1 MGIASRIFIG
11 QWEALARR
19 MVAAGVFNMT
29 GEPVKGNTFPH
40 RAELR
45 RLAGFGIQK
54 RGPGSLTIR
63 RRLLQALQSAKR
75 LLELVEKHGAE
86 YLESQFGEETAQ
98 EIEDAIQKAGV
109 ENEVE

>member
-1 MGIASRIFIG
+1 VKAKHTPGPWNVKM
-11 QWEALARR
+11 QYVVKNN
-19 MVAAGVFNMT
+19 MVVSIMANHHN
-29 GEPVKGNTFPH
+29 PVNFVSKV
-40 RAELR
+40 
-45 RLAGFGIQK
+45 
-54 RGPGSLTIR
+54 GSLEDMANARLIAAAPD
-63 RRLLQALQSAKR
+63 LLQALQSAKR